1 MSLLDGVTI
10 QQIRCFLAVAK
21 TLRFS
26 EAAFLLNLSQ
36 SALTKKIASLEKQ
49 LDIQLFDRTTR
60 QVTLTPAGKQLL
72 AAANQLNDVATGIE
86 QQIQAT
92 QQAQTVSLRVGMIA
106 FGTHQPV
113 FEHIAM
119 FAAEHPRIS
128 LETIQR
134 TTQPLVEQILAG
146 ELDAAFVSSMY
157 TADSNEETFVQDPH
171 FIAKSVAKDPYY
183 LVCSHEHALATA
195 NQVTYADMDNVKLIS
210 PERGMDVYHRALI
223 KAFADHGVQPHVFM
237 RCGTI
242 SEVLNLVKQNRGV
255 AILSA
260 QVFEATPDLAMV
272 PFVKPLIR
280 DTQLITRATKRP
292 SGAVTAFYRY
302 F

>member
-1 MSLLDGVTI
+1 MERT
-10 QQIRCFLAVAK
+10 R
-21 TLRFS
+21 
-26 EAAFLLNLSQ
+26 SQ
-36 SALTKKIASLEKQ
+36 L
-49 LDIQLFDRTTR
+49 
-60 QVTLTPAGKQLL
+60 
-72 AAANQLNDVATGIE
+72 
-86 QQIQAT
+86 
-92 QQAQTVSLRVGMIA
+92 
-106 FGTHQPV
+106 
-113 FEHIAM
+113 
-119 FAAEHPRIS
+119 
-128 LETIQR
+128 
-134 TTQPLVEQILAG
+134 
-146 ELDAAFVSSMY
+146 
-157 TADSNEETFVQDPH
+157 
-171 FIAKSVAKDPYY
+171 
-183 LVCSHEHALATA
+183 
-195 NQVTYADMDNVKLIS
+195 
-210 PERGMDVYHRALI
+210 